1 MVFRFVYINP
11 HRVKKSDLEVF
22 MKKRFDDQ
30 ETSFLDDSHYQH
42 RFVGL
47 FEDITSRKQSQEE
60 LERLVAERTRHL
72 VMP

>member
-1 MVFRFVYINP
+1 
-11 HRVKKSDLEVF
+11 